1 MAKKPYYITTAIA
14 YTSGKPHIGN
24 TYEVVLAD
32 SIARYKRFLGYDVR
46 FQTGTDEHGQKIELK
61 AAEAG
66 VTPKEFVDKTAG
78 EIKRIWDLMNTS
90 YDKFIRTTDEDHE
103 KQVQKI
109 FKKLYEKGDIYN
121 VHTDDIL
128 PDSLRN
134 RPYKVSTEF
143 HYITKDTLANGNNI
157 NKSEKTGKMEVEV
170 TNFDMLN
177 SKPLIVLD
185 GKEYT
190 GSLNYIKPGDINSI
204 NVYKP
209 GSDVANAY
217 GEKGKNGVLKIFT
230 KASKDN
236 VLYVVDG
243 KPATSQEVKDIA
255 PSKISNIV
263 VLKRGSKAAMDYG
276 EVGKTHDVCI
286 IKTK

>member
-1 MAKKPYYITTAIA
+1 MKKFFVLTFIA
-14 YTSGKPHIGN
+14 LFVAAASYAQENVFIINGEKIENFDGSQLTGKKILLFNVIKDDKGDV
-24 TYEVVLAD
+24 Y
-32 SIARYKRFLGYDVR
+32 SIH
-46 FQTGTDEHGQKIELK
+46 TDE
-61 AAEAG
+61 
-66 VTPKEFVDKTAG
+66 
-78 EIKRIWDLMNTS
+78 
-90 YDKFIRTTDEDHE
+90 
-103 KQVQKI
+103 
-109 FKKLYEKGDIYN
+109 
-121 VHTDDIL
+121 IL

-134 RPYKVSTEF
+134 RPYKVTSKVQ
-143 HYITKDTLANGNNI
+143 YITPKALL
-157 NKSEKTGKMEVEV
+157 VV
-170 TNFDMLN
+170 
-177 SKPLIVLD
+177 D

-190 GSLNYIKPGDINSI
+190 GSINYIKSGDINSI

-236 VLYVVDG
+236 VSYVVDG

-276 EVGKTHDVCI
+276 EVGKTHDICI

>member
-1 MAKKPYYITTAIA
+1 MKKFFVFTFIA
-14 YTSGKPHIGN
+14 LFATVVSYAQENVFIINGKKIENFDGSQLTGKKILSFN
-24 TYEVVLAD
+24 VIKDDKGDVY
-32 SIARYKRFLGYDVR
+32 SIH
-46 FQTGTDEHGQKIELK
+46 TDE
-61 AAEAG
+61 
-66 VTPKEFVDKTAG
+66 
-78 EIKRIWDLMNTS
+78 
-90 YDKFIRTTDEDHE
+90 
-103 KQVQKI
+103 
-109 FKKLYEKGDIYN
+109 
-121 VHTDDIL
+121 IL

-134 RPYKVSTEF
+134 RPYKVSTKL
-143 HYITKDTLANGNNI
+143 HYITKDTLANGNNL
-157 NKSEKTGKMEVEV
+157 NKSEKAGKREVEV

-177 SKPLIVLD
+177 SKPLIVVD

-209 GSDVANAY
+209 GSDVSNAY

-255 PSKISNIV
+255 TSKISNIV
-263 VLKRGSKAAMDYG
+263 VLKRGSKAAMEHG
-276 EVGKTHDVCI
+276 EFGKTHDICI

>member
-1 MAKKPYYITTAIA
+1 MKKFFVLTFIVLFATVVSYAQENVFIIN
-14 YTSGKPHIGN
+14 GKKIENFDGSQLTGKKILSFN
-24 TYEVVLAD
+24 VIKNDKGDVY
-32 SIARYKRFLGYDVR
+32 SIH
-46 FQTGTDEHGQKIELK
+46 TDE
-61 AAEAG
+61 
-66 VTPKEFVDKTAG
+66 
-78 EIKRIWDLMNTS
+78 
-90 YDKFIRTTDEDHE
+90 
-103 KQVQKI
+103 
-109 FKKLYEKGDIYN
+109 
-121 VHTDDIL
+121 IL

-134 RPYKVSTEF
+134 RPYKVSTKLL
-143 HYITKDTLANGNNI
+143 YITKDTLANGNNI
-157 NKSEKTGKMEVEV
+157 NKSEKAVKREVEV
-170 TNFDMLN
+170 TNFDMDMLN

-204 NVYKP
+204 NVYKS
-209 GSDVANAY
+209 GSDVANVY

-255 PSKISNIV
+255 PSKISNVV

-276 EVGKTHDVCI
+276 EVGKTHDICI
-286 IKTK
+286 VKTK

>member
-1 MAKKPYYITTAIA
+1 MKKFFVLTFIA
-14 YTSGKPHIGN
+14 LFVVAASYAQENVFIINGEKIENFDGSQLTGKKILLFNVIKDDKGDV
-24 TYEVVLAD
+24 Y
-32 SIARYKRFLGYDVR
+32 SIH
-46 FQTGTDEHGQKIELK
+46 TDE
-61 AAEAG
+61 
-66 VTPKEFVDKTAG
+66 
-78 EIKRIWDLMNTS
+78 
-90 YDKFIRTTDEDHE
+90 
-103 KQVQKI
+103 
-109 FKKLYEKGDIYN
+109 
-121 VHTDDIL
+121 IL

-157 NKSEKTGKMEVEV
+157 NKSEKAVKREVEV
-170 TNFDMLN
+170 TKFDMLNLN
-177 SKPLIVLD
+177 SKPLIILD

-190 GSLNYIKPGDINSI
+190 GSINDIKSGNINSI

-230 KASKDN
+230 KASKEN
-236 VLYVVDG
+236 ILYVVDG
-243 KPATSQEVKDIA
+243 KSATSQEVKDIA

-276 EVGKTHDVCI
+276 EVGKTHDICI
-286 IKTK
+286 VKTK

>member
-1 MAKKPYYITTAIA
+1 MLFATVVSYAQENVFIIN
-14 YTSGKPHIGN
+14 GK
-24 TYEVVLAD
+24 
-32 SIARYKRFLGYDVR
+32 
-46 FQTGTDEHGQKIELK
+46 KIENFDGSQLTGK
-61 AAEAG
+61 KILSFN
-66 VTPKEFVDKTAG
+66 V
-78 EIKRIWDLMNTS
+78 IKD
-90 YDKFIRTTDEDHE
+90 D
-103 KQVQKI
+103 
-109 FKKLYEKGDIYN
+109 KGDIYSI
-121 VHTDDIL
+121 HTDEIL

-134 RPYKVSTEF
+134 RPYKVSTELL
-143 HYITKDTLANGNNI
+143 YITKDTLANGNNI
-157 NKSEKTGKMEVEV
+157 NKSETAVKREVEV
-170 TNFDMLN
+170 TNFDMDMLN

-204 NVYKP
+204 NVYKS

-236 VLYVVDG
+236 VQYVVDG

-263 VLKRGSKAAMDYG
+263 VLKRGSKAAMDHG
-276 EVGKTHDVCI
+276 EIGKTHDICI

>member
-1 MAKKPYYITTAIA
+1 MKKFFVLTFIA
-14 YTSGKPHIGN
+14 LFATVVSYAQENVFIINGKKIENFDGSQLTGKKILSFIVIKN
-24 TYEVVLAD
+24 D
-32 SIARYKRFLGYDVR
+32 KGDVYNIH
-46 FQTGTDEHGQKIELK
+46 TDE
-61 AAEAG
+61 
-66 VTPKEFVDKTAG
+66 
-78 EIKRIWDLMNTS
+78 
-90 YDKFIRTTDEDHE
+90 
-103 KQVQKI
+103 
-109 FKKLYEKGDIYN
+109 
-121 VHTDDIL
+121 IL

-134 RPYKVSTEF
+134 RPYKVSTEL

-190 GSLNYIKPGDINSI
+190 GSLNYIKSGDINSI

-209 GSDVANAY
+209 GSDVSNAY

-255 PSKISNIV
+255 QSKISNIV
-263 VLKRGSKAAMDYG
+263 ILKRGSKAAMEHG
-276 EVGKTHDVCI
+276 EIGKTHDICI

>member
-1 MAKKPYYITTAIA
+1 MKKFFVLTFIA
-14 YTSGKPHIGN
+14 LFVAAASYAQENVFIINGEKIENFDGSQLTGKKILLFNVIKDDKGDV
-24 TYEVVLAD
+24 Y
-32 SIARYKRFLGYDVR
+32 SIH
-46 FQTGTDEHGQKIELK
+46 TDE
-61 AAEAG
+61 
-66 VTPKEFVDKTAG
+66 
-78 EIKRIWDLMNTS
+78 
-90 YDKFIRTTDEDHE
+90 
-103 KQVQKI
+103 
-109 FKKLYEKGDIYN
+109 
-121 VHTDDIL
+121 IL

-157 NKSEKTGKMEVEV
+157 NKSEKAVKREVEV
-170 TNFDMLN
+170 TKFDMLNLN
-177 SKPLIVLD
+177 SKPLIILD

-190 GSLNYIKPGDINSI
+190 GSINDIKSGNINSI

-230 KASKDN
+230 KASKEN
-236 VLYVVDG
+236 ILYVVDG
-243 KPATSQEVKDIA
+243 KSATSQEVKDIA

-263 VLKRGSKAAMDYG
+263 ILKRGSKAAMDHG
-276 EVGKTHDVCI
+276 EIGKTHDICI

>member
-1 MAKKPYYITTAIA
+1 MKKFFVLTFIVLFATVVSYAQENVFIIN
-14 YTSGKPHIGN
+14 GKKIENFDGSQLTGKKILSFN
-24 TYEVVLAD
+24 VIKNDKGDVY
-32 SIARYKRFLGYDVR
+32 SIH
-46 FQTGTDEHGQKIELK
+46 TDE
-61 AAEAG
+61 
-66 VTPKEFVDKTAG
+66 
-78 EIKRIWDLMNTS
+78 
-90 YDKFIRTTDEDHE
+90 
-103 KQVQKI
+103 
-109 FKKLYEKGDIYN
+109 
-121 VHTDDIL
+121 IL

-134 RPYKVSTEF
+134 RPYKVSTKLL
-143 HYITKDTLANGNNI
+143 YITKDTLANGNNI
-157 NKSEKTGKMEVEV
+157 NKSEKAVKREVEV
-170 TNFDMLN
+170 TNFDMDMLN

-190 GSLNYIKPGDINSI
+190 GSLNYIKSGDINSI

-209 GSDVANAY
+209 WSDVANAY

-236 VLYVVDG
+236 VSYVVDG

-263 VLKRGSKAAMDYG
+263 VLKRGSKAAMDHG
-276 EVGKTHDVCI
+276 EIGKTHDICI

>member
-1 MAKKPYYITTAIA
+1 MRMKKFFVFTFIA
-14 YTSGKPHIGN
+14 LFATVVSYAQENVFIINGKKIENFDGSQLTGKKILSFN
-24 TYEVVLAD
+24 VIKND
-32 SIARYKRFLGYDVR
+32 KGDVYNIH
-46 FQTGTDEHGQKIELK
+46 TDE
-61 AAEAG
+61 
-66 VTPKEFVDKTAG
+66 
-78 EIKRIWDLMNTS
+78 
-90 YDKFIRTTDEDHE
+90 
-103 KQVQKI
+103 
-109 FKKLYEKGDIYN
+109 
-121 VHTDDIL
+121 IL

-134 RPYKVSTEF
+134 RPYKVSTEL

-157 NKSEKTGKMEVEV
+157 NKSKKTGKMEVEV

-190 GSLNYIKPGDINSI
+190 GSFNYIKPGDINSV

-255 PSKISNIV
+255 QSKISNIV
-263 VLKRGSKAAMDYG
+263 ILKRGSKAAMEHG
-276 EVGKTHDVCI
+276 EIGKTHDICI

>member
-1 MAKKPYYITTAIA
+1 MKKFFVFTFIA
-14 YTSGKPHIGN
+14 LFATVVSYAQENVFIINGKKIENFDGSQLTGKKILSFN
-24 TYEVVLAD
+24 VIKDDKGDVY
-32 SIARYKRFLGYDVR
+32 SIH
-46 FQTGTDEHGQKIELK
+46 TDE
-61 AAEAG
+61 
-66 VTPKEFVDKTAG
+66 
-78 EIKRIWDLMNTS
+78 
-90 YDKFIRTTDEDHE
+90 
-103 KQVQKI
+103 
-109 FKKLYEKGDIYN
+109 
-121 VHTDDIL
+121 IL

-134 RPYKVSTEF
+134 RPYKVSTKL
-143 HYITKDTLANGNNI
+143 HYITKDTLANGNNL
-157 NKSEKTGKMEVEV
+157 NKSEKAGKREVEV

-177 SKPLIVLD
+177 SKPLIVVD

-209 GSDVANAY
+209 GSDVSNAY

-263 VLKRGSKAAMDYG
+263 VLKRGSKVAMEHG
-276 EVGKTHDVCI
+276 EFGKTHDICI

>member
-1 MAKKPYYITTAIA
+1 MKKFFVFTFIA
-14 YTSGKPHIGN
+14 LFATVVSYAQENVFIINGKKIENFDGSQLTGKKILLFN
-24 TYEVVLAD
+24 VIKD
-32 SIARYKRFLGYDVR
+32 DKGDVYNIH
-46 FQTGTDEHGQKIELK
+46 TDE
-61 AAEAG
+61 
-66 VTPKEFVDKTAG
+66 
-78 EIKRIWDLMNTS
+78 
-90 YDKFIRTTDEDHE
+90 
-103 KQVQKI
+103 
-109 FKKLYEKGDIYN
+109 
-121 VHTDDIL
+121 IL

-134 RPYKVSTEF
+134 RPYKVSTEL

-209 GSDVANAY
+209 GSDVSNAY

-255 PSKISNIV
+255 QSKISNIV
-263 VLKRGSKAAMDYG
+263 ILKRGSKAAMEHG
-276 EVGKTHDVCI
+276 EIGKTHDICI

>member
-1 MAKKPYYITTAIA
+1 MKKFFVLTFIA
-14 YTSGKPHIGN
+14 LFATVVSYAQENVFIINGKKIENFDGSQLTGKKILSFN
-24 TYEVVLAD
+24 VIKND
-32 SIARYKRFLGYDVR
+32 KGDVYNIH
-46 FQTGTDEHGQKIELK
+46 TDE
-61 AAEAG
+61 
-66 VTPKEFVDKTAG
+66 
-78 EIKRIWDLMNTS
+78 
-90 YDKFIRTTDEDHE
+90 
-103 KQVQKI
+103 
-109 FKKLYEKGDIYN
+109 
-121 VHTDDIL
+121 IL

-134 RPYKVSTEF
+134 RPYKVSTEL

-190 GSLNYIKPGDINSI
+190 GSFNYIKPGDINSV

-236 VLYVVDG
+236 VQYVVDG

-255 PSKISNIV
+255 QSKISNIV
-263 VLKRGSKAAMDYG
+263 ILKRGSKAAMEHG
-276 EVGKTHDVCI
+276 EIGKTHDICI

>member
-1 MAKKPYYITTAIA
+1 MKKFFVLTFIA
-14 YTSGKPHIGN
+14 LFVAAASYAQENVFIINGEKIENFDGSQLTGKKILLFNVIKDDKGDV
-24 TYEVVLAD
+24 Y
-32 SIARYKRFLGYDVR
+32 SIH
-46 FQTGTDEHGQKIELK
+46 TDE
-61 AAEAG
+61 
-66 VTPKEFVDKTAG
+66 
-78 EIKRIWDLMNTS
+78 
-90 YDKFIRTTDEDHE
+90 
-103 KQVQKI
+103 
-109 FKKLYEKGDIYN
+109 
-121 VHTDDIL
+121 IL

-157 NKSEKTGKMEVEV
+157 NKSEKAVKREVEV
-170 TNFDMLN
+170 TKFDMLNLN
-177 SKPLIVLD
+177 SKPLIILD

-190 GSLNYIKPGDINSI
+190 GSINDIKSGNINSI

-230 KASKDN
+230 KASKEN
-236 VLYVVDG
+236 ILYVVDG
-243 KPATSQEVKDIA
+243 KSATSQEVKDIA

-263 VLKRGSKAAMDYG
+263 ILKRGSKAAMEHG
-276 EVGKTHDVCI
+276 EIGKTHDICI

>member
-1 MAKKPYYITTAIA
+1 MKKFFVLTFIA
-14 YTSGKPHIGN
+14 LFVAAASYAQENVFIINGKKIENFDGSQLTGKKILSFNVIKNDKGDVYTIH
-24 TYEVVLAD
+24 
-32 SIARYKRFLGYDVR
+32 
-46 FQTGTDEHGQKIELK
+46 TDE
-61 AAEAG
+61 
-66 VTPKEFVDKTAG
+66 
-78 EIKRIWDLMNTS
+78 
-90 YDKFIRTTDEDHE
+90 
-103 KQVQKI
+103 
-109 FKKLYEKGDIYN
+109 
-121 VHTDDIL
+121 IL

-134 RPYKVSTEF
+134 RPYKVSTELL
-143 HYITKDTLANGNNI
+143 YITKDTLANGNNI
-157 NKSEKTGKMEVEV
+157 NKSEKPGKMEVEV
-170 TNFDMLN
+170 TNFDMDMLN
-177 SKPLIVLD
+177 SKPLIVVD

-236 VLYVVDG
+236 VQYVVDG
-243 KPATSQEVKDIA
+243 KSATSQEVKDIA

-263 VLKRGSKAAMDYG
+263 ILKRGSKAAMDYG
-276 EVGKTHDVCI
+276 EIGKTHDICI

>member
-1 MAKKPYYITTAIA
+1 MKKFFVLTFIA
-14 YTSGKPHIGN
+14 LFATVVSYAQENVFIINGKKIENFDGSQLTGKKIMSFNVIKNDKGDVYTIH
-24 TYEVVLAD
+24 
-32 SIARYKRFLGYDVR
+32 
-46 FQTGTDEHGQKIELK
+46 TDE
-61 AAEAG
+61 
-66 VTPKEFVDKTAG
+66 
-78 EIKRIWDLMNTS
+78 
-90 YDKFIRTTDEDHE
+90 
-103 KQVQKI
+103 
-109 FKKLYEKGDIYN
+109 
-121 VHTDDIL
+121 IL

-134 RPYKVSTEF
+134 RPYKVSTELL
-143 HYITKDTLANGNNI
+143 YITKDTLANGNNI
-157 NKSEKTGKMEVEV
+157 NKSEKPGKMEVEV
-170 TNFDMLN
+170 TNFDMDMLN

-204 NVYKP
+204 NVYKS

-236 VLYVVDG
+236 VQYVVDG